1 MISSMTGFGSA
12 EGMVGAAGVSVE
24 IRTVNH
30 RFFNP
35 SIKLPGPFSKWE
47 GDVRE
52 LLRHRIARGHVAL
65 TARVEREPGKGAGIN
80 EQRFG
85 EYVAMLRDLQNRF
98 GLSDKLDAATLL
110 SLPDVVDTHVGTVA
124 ELLAVIEQAIAALR
138 QMRSEEGARLAVFL
152 LERIMLVEEAVK
164 RIRERAPVRLA
175 EQVNRLKKSVKE
187 LASGANVDQQR
198 LAQEVAILADK
209 LDIAEE
215 LDRFDSHIGS
225 FRQSVTESG
234 AEPVGKRLGF
244 LLQEMVREANTTGS
258 KANDATILADVVMIK
273 EELERVR
280 EQVENIE

>member
-1 MISSMTGFGSA
+1 MTGFGSA

-110 SLPDVVDTHVGTVA
+110 SLPDVVDTHVEERDVGTVA

-175 EQVNRLKKSVKE
+175 EQVNRLKK
-187 LASGANVDQQR
+187 
-198 LAQEVAILADK
+198 
-209 LDIAEE
+209 
-215 LDRFDSHIGS
+215 
-225 FRQSVTESG
+225 
-234 AEPVGKRLGF
+234 
-244 LLQEMVREANTTGS
+244 
-258 KANDATILADVVMIK
+258 
-273 EELERVR
+273 
-280 EQVENIE
+280 